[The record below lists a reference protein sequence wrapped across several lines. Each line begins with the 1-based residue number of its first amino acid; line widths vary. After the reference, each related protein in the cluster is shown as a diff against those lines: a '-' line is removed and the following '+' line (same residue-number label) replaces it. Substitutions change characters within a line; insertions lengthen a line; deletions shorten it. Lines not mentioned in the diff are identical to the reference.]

1 MINKEFCFEEEIRDG
16 YLVTERVKKIWYTE
30 INLLIAFDRM
40 CKEYNLKYSVC
51 YGTLLGAIRHKG
63 FIPWDDDIDVFM
75 MRDDYNKML
84 KIAPNYFKEPYFFQS
99 AYTDVMVW
107 GFSKLRDSR
116 TTAIEFDDMK
126 EQFNQGIFIDI
137 FPLDSTDD
145 GSAKMKTVTN
155 IKKDKALLISGI
167 ASPQP
172 FIQYIQNFVS
182 KTESLCFPDHHSFS
196 AKDIEKIRNRAL
208 KMKNGNTLPHI
219 IVTEKDAARLIYNP
233 HLTNEI
239 KQNLYYLP
247 LKICFL
253 QDQGTTFDAQ
263 IKDVITKNRKNY
275 IPKTIKTS

>member
-1 MINKEFCFEEEIRDG
+1 
-16 YLVTERVKKIWYTE
+16 
-30 INLLIAFDRM
+30 M
-40 CKEYNLKYSVC
+40 CKEHNLKYSVC

-155 IKKDKALLISGI
+155 IKKDIWDCIFNREAILNNIDNPDIWKIFTLDKDMILELANMSYKDALRVFEEFCETHLYDTDKLRCWSSEVMGRLRKHYERKWFDKIEYAQFENILVPVPADYEEVLTMEYIEWKIPVKSETLHSGI
-167 ASPQP
+167 
-172 FIQYIQNFVS
+172 IID
-182 KTESLCFPDHHSFS
+182 PDISY
-196 AKDIEKIRNRAL
+196 KEWL
-208 KMKNGNTLPHI
+208 KSHTKYKKN
-219 IVTEKDAARLIYNP
+219 VME
-233 HLTNEI
+233 
-239 KQNLYYLP
+239 
-247 LKICFL
+247 
-253 QDQGTTFDAQ
+253 
-263 IKDVITKNRKNY
+263 
-275 IPKTIKTS
+275 

>member
-1 MINKEFCFEEEIRDG
+1 MKQA
-16 YLVTERVKKIWYTE
+16 
-30 INLLIAFDRM
+30 LI
-40 CKEYNLKYSVC
+40 KVL
-51 YGTLLGAIRHKG
+51 
-63 FIPWDDDIDVFM
+63 
-75 MRDDYNKML
+75 YNK
-84 KIAPNYFKEPYFFQS
+84 
-99 AYTDVMVW
+99 
-107 GFSKLRDSR
+107 
-116 TTAIEFDDMK
+116 
-126 EQFNQGIFIDI
+126 
-137 FPLDSTDD
+137 
-145 GSAKMKTVTN
+145 

-219 IVTEKDAARLIYNP
+219 IVTEKDAARLIHNP

-253 QDQGTTFDAQ
+253 QDQGTAFDAQ